1 MSSSNDIQ
9 TNPGQAEAP
18 VAQPTAETTPTSLT
32 TTTTTTTTN
41 HNSNTATLTTNKNK
55 EVDSHNKGD
64 NIPETVVH
72 PIPEITTTSTTNNS
86 NTATLTTSEDKK
98 LDGSNE
104 EVMCPWICDLLFKGN
119 NGQKQGEKDEKT
131 KQEEKKKQEE
141 VQEEKKKQEE
151 EVQKEKKKQEEVQ
164 KEKKKQEEVQKE
176 KKKQEED
183 HDQRWRKS
191 QKHLD
196 QITQNVK
203 ELENFAREGIG
214 NCKELQN
221 ILDTEK
227 KPGHSKAQCKLPEIN
242 KEIVKFK
249 QHFSSAGKLSKKLSL
264 SPHLQ
269 RSSRSNGHS
278 QVQESVNI
286 HESAS
291 FRGSSFYEEIQ
302 EILNGLEGEKKFLLS
317 CFTVFP
323 ENAVVKRRILVY
335 WGVGEEILNP
345 TSDTPEKIVDG
356 ILEEFQEKGLIEPDI
371 KKRKQQVKSYKMHP
385 LVRSAIVAVLS
396 QKVASQES
404 VPQRVGNYP
413 NIEYKGSVRSQ
424 EAGSQRAGHFID
436 YDSKGNVLP
445 QRDWTAG
452 LDSKGNKVAPRSKR
466 LCLQKVV
473 EEERKLSTQK
483 ETVTDSD
490 LEKLVT
496 LFNVNEPFPDLELA
510 WLAKMKD
517 KDVGQMKEPSAVD
530 WLSKMK
536 NAKVV
541 CLGSWPGSAKSH
553 TEVESIEFL
562 KGLTSSTNLS
572 FLSLQG
578 ISRITELPDSIGKL
592 SNLVI
597 LDLKECHN
605 LEVLSEEIS
614 QLKNLRYLDLSDCHL
629 LARMPKGLGDLSE
642 LQVLKGFVISNPQ
655 RKNSGTLDDLKEL
668 AKLRKLTIN
677 ASSEEFP
684 KVEDLRAL
692 QKLGKKEL
700 RNLTIAWGSTIADE
714 QGKETK
720 PDDQKGAALAGQQG
734 KEAKPEYKKGRES
747 NCWKRLI
754 PATKQPKSETTKDQL
769 NEKLPEQLVKLDLQC
784 FPQSTATWLTH
795 DSLPNLEKLY
805 IRGGRLAI
813 LDNKK
818 WLKVKTLRLKYLAE
832 LKMTWIQLQDSFQGL
847 EYLEKVKCPGIT
859 LCPCDE
865 HGVWM
870 KN

>member
-1 MSSSNDIQ
+1 MSPSNDIQ

-18 VAQPTAETTPTSLT
+18 VAQPTAETTPTSST

-98 LDGSNE
+98 LDNQNNGDNTREPVRKNSPVNAINNNKNHNGSNE

-119 NGQKQGEKDEKT
+119 NRQKQGEKDEKT
-131 KQEEKKKQEE
+131 KQEEKKKQE
-141 VQEEKKKQEE
+141 
-151 EVQKEKKKQEEVQ
+151 
-164 KEKKKQEEVQKE
+164 
-176 KKKQEED
+176 EED

-203 ELENFAREGIG
+203 ELENFAGEENE
-214 NCKELQN
+214 NCKELRTYVNELQN

-227 KPGHSKAQCKLPEIN
+227 KHGHSKAQCKLPEIN

-269 RSSRSNGHS
+269 RSSRSNGQS

-385 LVRSAIVAVLS
+385 LVRSAIVAMLS

-805 IRGGRLAI
+805 IRGGSLAI

>member
-1 MSSSNDIQ
+1 
-9 TNPGQAEAP
+9 
-18 VAQPTAETTPTSLT
+18 
-32 TTTTTTTTN
+32 
-41 HNSNTATLTTNKNK
+41 
-55 EVDSHNKGD
+55 
-64 NIPETVVH
+64 
-72 PIPEITTTSTTNNS
+72 
-86 NTATLTTSEDKK
+86 
-98 LDGSNE
+98 
-104 EVMCPWICDLLFKGN
+104 MCPWICDLLFKGN
-119 NGQKQGEKDEKT
+119 NGQKQGEKDEKDEKT
-131 KQEEKKKQEE
+131 K
-141 VQEEKKKQEE
+141 QEEKKKQEE
-151 EVQKEKKKQEEVQ
+151 EVQKEKKKQEE
-164 KEKKKQEEVQKE
+164 
-176 KKKQEED
+176 D
-183 HDQRWRKS
+183 HDQRWRKP

-196 QITQNVK
+196 EITQNVK
-203 ELENFAREGIG
+203 ELENFAGEG
-214 NCKELQN
+214 NESCKELRTYVNALQN

-227 KPGHSKAQCKLPEIN
+227 KPGHSKAQCKLPAIN
-242 KEIVKFK
+242 KEIVKFQ
-249 QHFSSAGKLSKKLSL
+249 QHFPSAGKLSKKLSL
-264 SPHLQ
+264 SPLLQ

-278 QVQESVNI
+278 QVQELVNI

-302 EILNGLEGEKKFLLS
+302 EIHNGLEGEKKFLLS

-396 QKVASQES
+396 QES
-404 VPQRVGNYP
+404 VPQRVGNYL

-424 EAGSQRAGHFID
+424 RAGQFID

-510 WLAKMKD
+510 CLAKMKD

-614 QLKNLRYLDLSDCHL
+614 QLKNLRNLDLSDCHL

>member
-18 VAQPTAETTPTSLT
+18 VAQPTAETTPTSST

-98 LDGSNE
+98 LDNQNNGDNTREPVTKNSPVNPINNNKNHNGSNE

-131 KQEEKKKQEE
+131 KQEEKKKQE
-141 VQEEKKKQEE
+141 
-151 EVQKEKKKQEEVQ
+151 
-164 KEKKKQEEVQKE
+164 
-176 KKKQEED
+176 EED

-385 LVRSAIVAVLS
+385 LVRSAIVAMLS

-668 AKLRKLTIN
+668 AKLRKLTVN